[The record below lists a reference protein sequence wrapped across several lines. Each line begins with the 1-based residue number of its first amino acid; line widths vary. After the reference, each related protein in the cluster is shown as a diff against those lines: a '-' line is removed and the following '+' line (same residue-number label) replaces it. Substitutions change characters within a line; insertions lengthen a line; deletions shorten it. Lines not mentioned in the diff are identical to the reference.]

1 MATTSNLLLVTMLLF
16 ATACAPVR
24 GVEKAPSDSSP
35 QLFRALVADESDP
48 TTNSAKQK
56 DEEKVGDELEKSD
69 TKPAVKPEPKS
80 EPKPVAKPSTPTN
93 KQLDLDEDD
102 IEDMDARWD
111 GHNKRA
117 EAWTLATARAVDQLG
132 DALLTKIPGDIEYY
146 CPKFS
151 KLDRE
156 DRIAFWVHLI
166 SAMAEKESDFDEDQK
181 YKEKFNDS
189 SNTNVVSRGLLQLS
203 KEAANLYGCQIE
215 VGSELETGARNLR
228 CGVRILNRWIERDG
242 VIKGGEKGA
251 WRGAARYWAI
261 FRTDKTRH
269 FIQKATLALDL
280 CSK

>member
-166 SAMAEKESDFDEDQK
+166 SAMAEKNPTSTKTRSTKKSLTTQATPTWSAEDFCSFQRK
-181 YKEKFNDS
+181 
-189 SNTNVVSRGLLQLS
+189 R
-203 KEAANLYGCQIE
+203 
-215 VGSELETGARNLR
+215 
-228 CGVRILNRWIERDG
+228 RICT
-242 VIKGGEKGA
+242 
-251 WRGAARYWAI
+251 AARLKLGVSLRPARVI
-261 FRTDKTRH
+261 CVAACEF
-269 FIQKATLALDL
+269 
-280 CSK
+280 